1 MAVVEMMAAVHFSSR
16 PLPSPS
22 RIYNTHLL
30 WQVLVHPPPLS
41 NKREDTLIKL
51 YTHPLTVFRDKPFPR
66 FKVWSRCEIGKEN
79 VAVDVLRRN
88 PRDFV
93 QV

>member
-1 MAVVEMMAAVHFSSR
+1 MAVVATIAAVHFSSR

-22 RIYNTHLL
+22 QIYNTHLL

-41 NKREDTLIKL
+41 NEREDILIKL
-51 YTHPLTVFRDKPFPR
+51 YAHLLTVFRDEPFPR
-66 FKVWSRCEIGKEN
+66 FKVWSCCEIGEEN
-79 VAVDVLRRN
+79 VAVDDLRKN
-88 PRDFV
+88 PRDFL